1 MSRLWFSILTLIVYA
16 CALFGV
22 QGLYSAGVYNGL
34 QGKSLMLATSYT
46 QVGLMIAAAIIV
58 LWMNAHVKNPTYLD
72 NAPDKIKRRYIIP
85 WAIVGLIVVLIY
97 QVIASLINQF
107 VFKVDQPSPNT
118 TGIMRMIQDA
128 PIFIV
133 LVTIAGPLLEE
144 FVFRKVI
151 FGNIFEKL
159 KGNKVIRFIIAATVS
174 SALFATAHNDPSF
187 IIIYFGMGFI
197 LSGFYVYSK
206 RIAVPICIHIL
217 MNSYVVVIQLLFAD
231 KIKEMQESM
240 QTILHFFLI

>member
-22 QGLYSAGVYNGL
+22 QGFYSAGVYKGL

-46 QVGLMIAAAIIV
+46 QVGLMVVAAILI
-58 LWMNAHVKNPTYLD
+58 LWMNNHVKNPTHLD
-72 NAPDKIKRRYIIP
+72 LANDKVKKRFVIP
-85 WAIVGLIVVLIY
+85 WALVGLIVVLVY

-118 TGIMRMIQDA
+118 TGIMKMIQEA
-128 PIFIV
+128 PIFII

-151 FGNIFEKL
+151 FGNIYEIL
-159 KGNKVIRFIIAATVS
+159 KGNKVVRFIIAATVS

-187 IIIYFGMGFI
+187 IIVYFGMGFI
-197 LSGFYVYSK
+197 LSGFYIYTK

-217 MNSYVVVIQLLFAD
+217 MNSYVVIIQFLFAD

-240 QTILHFFLI
+240 QMILHIFLT